1 MSYDEEPLTR
11 RELEEEREEVQQVPE
26 RQFQRYGGAQGEDD
40 EDEDAKRKRED
51 RERKKAEVR
60 KRLEEAGRA
69 KKAKKGF
76 LTPERKKKLRQ
87 LLMKKAAEDLKQQ
100 QLLKEQERQK
110 ILGQRIIALPNV
122 DGISAQGD
130 LQKIFAEMI
139 KHITKLEE
147 EKYDLEYDVR
157 QKDFE
162 INEMNIQVND
172 LRGKFVKPA
181 LKKVSKYDTKFK
193 KLQEKTEEKVDFRG
207 TLKSVK
213 KDITEV
219 LTNVPAKSEKAPDW
233 AKKVKGTLEAGG
245 DTAAPEEWTSIHGVV
260 CFFSSS
266 LRKQLQQQQRIPVWF
281 TYTNKY
287 MQ

>member
-1 MSYDEEPLTR
+1 MSYEEEPLTR
-11 RELEEEREEVQQVPE
+11 RELEEEQEQVQQVPE
-26 RQFQRYGGAQGEDD
+26 RQFQRQGGAQGEDD

-110 ILGQRIIALPNV
+110 VLGQRIIPLPNI
-122 DGISAQGD
+122 DTISAQAE
-130 LQKIFAEMI
+130 LQKIAAEMH
-139 KHITKLEE
+139 KRVAQLEE

-162 INEMNIQVND
+162 INELNIQVND

-193 KLQEKTEEKVDFRG
+193 KLQEKTPEEKLDFRG
-207 TLKSVK
+207 TLKTIK
-213 KDITEV
+213 KDITEE
-219 LTNVPAKSEKAPDW
+219 LTKVPAKSEKAPDW
-233 AKKVKGTLEAGG
+233 AKKVHGKGAVAGE
-245 DTAAPEEWTSIHGVV
+245 TEPAAE
-260 CFFSSS
+260 
-266 LRKQLQQQQRIPVWF
+266 
-281 TYTNKY
+281 
-287 MQ
+287 

>member
-1 MSYDEEPLTR
+1 MSQEEEPVTRNEVEDEEV
-11 RELEEEREEVQQVPE
+11 EQEQEQVQQIPE
-26 RQFQRYGGAQGEDD
+26 PKVERYGGKQGDDD

-110 ILGQRIIALPNV
+110 ILAQRIPALPNV
-122 DGISAQGD
+122 DTMQGQGE
-130 LQKIFAEMI
+130 LQKILQDM
-139 KHITKLEE
+139 HMRVCKLEE
-147 EKYDLEYDVR
+147 EKYDLEYGVR
-157 QKDFE
+157 AKDFE
-162 INEMNIQVND
+162 INELNIQVND

-193 KLQEKTEEKVDFRG
+193 KLQENKEEKVDFRG
-207 TLKSVK
+207 NLKTVK
-213 KDITEV
+213 KDLTEE
-219 LTNVPAKSEKAPDW
+219 LTKVPAKSEKAPDW
-233 AKKVKGTLEAGG
+233 AKKVKGLGEEAE
-245 DTAAPEEWTSIHGVV
+245 APAE
-260 CFFSSS
+260 
-266 LRKQLQQQQRIPVWF
+266 
-281 TYTNKY
+281 
-287 MQ
+287 